1 MFEGFAWHVFC
12 SYFVLQKK
20 YLLKKNTLEMADV
33 EQATDKLSKGFFPLF
48 FLEFDTQ
55 IL

>member
-1 MFEGFAWHVFC
+1 MFFC

-20 YLLKKNTLEMADV
+20 TLVEKNTVEMADV
-33 EQATDKLSKGFFPLF
+33 EQAMDKLSKGFFPLV